1 MSDSYGKDGR
11 REPCDV
17 KDIESDVIRP
27 LDRPVWTEGA
37 LAVLKGNLA
46 PRGAVTRHTVVDNKD
61 LLSADF
67 TARVFDSTAA
77 VTEAIHSG
85 RLKPMDAIVC
95 RYQGP
100 RGGPAMTE
108 CLSIVIQLKTKR
120 VKDVA
125 VITDGRFSGWTKG
138 YLAIGHVCP
147 EAQVGGPLALVRD
160 GDTIRVDVPNRK
172 LELLVPDEEMEKR
185 RAEWVPPDQSDVTG
199 SLLIYATSAL
209 QADEGAGW
217 PVRWSDLDRN
227 KK

>member
-1 MSDSYGKDGR
+1 M
-11 REPCDV
+11 
-17 KDIESDVIRP
+17 
-27 LDRPVWTEGA
+27 
-37 LAVLKGNLA
+37 
-46 PRGAVTRHTVVDNKD
+46 VDNKD

-85 RLKPMDAIVC
+85 RLKPRDAIVC

-108 CLSIVIQLKTKR
+108 CLGIVTQLKTKR

-147 EAQVGGPLALVRD
+147 EAQVGGPLALVCE

-172 LELLVPDEEMEKR
+172 LDSSCRMERWRREGRSGFPPTKR
-185 RAEWVPPDQSDVTG
+185 T
-199 SLLIYATSAL
+199 
-209 QADEGAGW
+209 
-217 PVRWSDLDRN
+217 
-227 KK
+227 